1 MWSPNKLKAFL
12 SNVDIKEDFI
22 IIHSDVIGLAF
33 PKFDL
38 QKLWK
43 IIFDIFGQDKTYIFP
58 TFSFNNQK
66 KNIWSYNQTKSE
78 TGILSEYIRTEIS
91 SLRTIHPIH
100 SVCVFGKNKTKLP
113 INYCS
118 SSFGKNSL
126 WEWAC
131 NSKNVCNISL
141 GLELDGG
148 ATFCHYAE
156 EYCKV
161 PYRKLIDLKYA
172 VKNKN
177 NKIIKKKFK
186 YFARNYDYHKEV
198 INDWDRIQKIL
209 IKEKLLKIYK
219 NNNPKYQILKMN
231 TYKVSNFLIN
241 NIKKNHDFLLKDYL

>member
-1 MWSPNKLKAFL
+1 MWNLNNLKSFL

-33 PKFDL
+33 PKFEL

-66 KNIWSYNQTKSE
+66 KNIWSYNETKSE

-100 SVCVFGKNKTKLP
+100 SVCVFGKNKNKLP

-131 NSKNVCNISL
+131 NSKNVCNLSL

-161 PYRKLIDLKYA
+161 PYRKFIDLKYTI
-172 VKNKN
+172 KNKN
-177 NKIIKKKFK
+177 NKIIKKKF
-186 YFARNYDYHKEV
+186 
-198 INDWDRIQKIL
+198 
-209 IKEKLLKIYK
+209 
-219 NNNPKYQILKMN
+219 
-231 TYKVSNFLIN
+231 
-241 NIKKNHDFLLKDYL
+241 